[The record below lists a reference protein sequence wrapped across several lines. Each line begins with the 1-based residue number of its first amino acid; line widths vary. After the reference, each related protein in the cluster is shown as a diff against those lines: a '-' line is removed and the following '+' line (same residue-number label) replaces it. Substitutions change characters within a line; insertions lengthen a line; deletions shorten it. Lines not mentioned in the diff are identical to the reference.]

1 MNAHR
6 LLTSE
11 EGSVSIFIAVLGFAF
26 ILAAGLAL
34 DGGRKLGGLSEARE
48 LADNAARAC
57 AQGVDQATYRDT
69 GTPTLDPA
77 DATDRATSYLTATG
91 NTGVITINDTTCTV
105 TVTLSIPTRFL
116 PGPFAVSATES
127 ANAVS
132 GTEGATP

>member
-1 MNAHR
+1 MNAR
-6 LLTSE
+6 RFLISE

-26 ILAAGLAL
+26 ILAAGLAI

-48 LADNAARAC
+48 LADNAARGC
-57 AQGVDQATYRDT
+57 AQGVDQAIYRDT
-69 GTPTLDPA
+69 GTPTLDPTNA
-77 DATDRATSYLTATG
+77 NSRAASYLAATG
-91 NTGVITINDTTCTV
+91 NTGTVTISDTTCTV

-127 ANAVS
+127 ADAVS

>member
-1 MNAHR
+1 MSVRR
-6 LLTSE
+6 LLSSE
-11 EGSVSIFIAVLGFAF
+11 EGSVSIFVAVLGFAF

-57 AQGVDQATYRDT
+57 AQGVDQPIYRDT
-69 GTPTLDPA
+69 GIPTLDPA
-77 DATDRATSYLTATG
+77 DATNRADSYLTATG
-91 NTGVITINDTTCTV
+91 NTGTVTINDTTCTV
-105 TVTLSIPTRFL
+105 TVTLSIPTRLL

-132 GTEGATP
+132 GVEGATP

>member
-1 MNAHR
+1 MNVRGLFRA
-6 LLTSE
+6 E

-77 DATDRATSYLTATG
+77 DATSRAAGYLTATG
-91 NTGVITINDTTCTV
+91 NTGVITIADTTCTV
-105 TVTLSIPTRFL
+105 TVTLSIPTRIL
-116 PGPFAVSATES
+116 PGPFTVSATES
-127 ANAVS
+127 ADAVS
-132 GTEGATP
+132 GVESATP

>member
-1 MNAHR
+1 MTCRR
-6 LLTSE
+6 LLRSE

-26 ILAAGLAL
+26 ILAAGLAI

-57 AQGVDQATYRDT
+57 AQGVDQTIYRDT
-69 GTPTLDPA
+69 GTPTLDPTN
-77 DATDRATSYLTATG
+77 ATSQATSYLAATG
-91 NTGVITINDTTCTV
+91 NTGTITINDTTCTV
-105 TVTLSIPTRFL
+105 TVNLSIPTRLL

>member
-1 MNAHR
+1 MSVRR
-6 LLTSE
+6 LLRSE

-26 ILAAGLAL
+26 ILAAGLAI

-77 DATDRATSYLTATG
+77 DATSRADSYLAATG
-91 NTGVITINDTTCTV
+91 NSGAFTISDTTCTV
-105 TVTLSIPTRFL
+105 TVNLSIPTRLL
-116 PGPFAVSATES
+116 PGPFAVSATEF

-132 GTEGATP
+132 GTEAATP

>member
-1 MNAHR
+1 MSVRR
-6 LLTSE
+6 LIGAE
-11 EGSVSIFIAVLGFAF
+11 DGSVSIFIAVLGFAF

-57 AQGVDQATYRDT
+57 AQGIDQAVYRDT
-69 GTPTLDPA
+69 GTPTLD
-77 DATDRATSYLTATG
+77 ATNATSRADSYLAATG
-91 NTGVITINDTTCTV
+91 NTGTITINDTTCTV
-105 TVTLSIPTRFL
+105 TVNLSIPTRLL

>member
-1 MNAHR
+1 MNAR
-6 LLTSE
+6 RFLTSE

-26 ILAAGLAL
+26 ILAAGLAI

-57 AQGVDQATYRDT
+57 AQGVDQAIYRDT
-69 GTPTLDPA
+69 GTPTLDPTNATNRA
-77 DATDRATSYLTATG
+77 DSYLNATG
-91 NTGVITINDTTCTV
+91 NTGTVTISDTTCTV

-127 ANAVS
+127 ADAVS
-132 GTEGATP
+132 GTESATP